1 VDRKVMSRKK
11 NIGRKV
17 MSSRDIV
24 VVLVVVAARGGG
36 EKT

>member
-1 VDRKVMSRKK
+1 MSRKR

-24 VVLVVVAARGGG
+24 DVVVVVAARGGG

>member
-1 VDRKVMSRKK
+1 MSRKR

-17 MSSRDIV
+17 TNSRDIV
-24 VVLVVVAARGGG
+24 VVVVVVAARGGG

>member
-1 VDRKVMSRKK
+1 VERKVMSRKR

-17 MSSRDIV
+17 MSSRNIV
-24 VVLVVVAARGGG
+24 VVVVAARGGG

>member
-1 VDRKVMSRKK
+1 VERKVMSGKR

-24 VVLVVVAARGGG
+24 VVVVVAARGGG